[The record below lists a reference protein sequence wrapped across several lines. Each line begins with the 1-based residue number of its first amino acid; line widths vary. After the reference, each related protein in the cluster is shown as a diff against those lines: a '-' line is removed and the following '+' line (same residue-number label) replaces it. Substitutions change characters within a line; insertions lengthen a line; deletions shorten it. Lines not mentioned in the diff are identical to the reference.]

1 MFSTPGFHTYESHML
16 MLVASVGCC
25 CVRSYETAVMEKR
38 LSEMPPGEM
47 EKLMDDVEEIK
58 ERKGL

>member
-1 MFSTPGFHTYESHML
+1 
-16 MLVASVGCC
+16 
-25 CVRSYETAVMEKR
+25 MEKR